1 MIDDNIVQRIFDRI
15 DETCGSVAQ
24 IKTDVAVMKNDIKY
38 IKKTQTD
45 RKSDIK
51 DRNKLY
57 LGIVSFVLFG
67 YIAIKE
73 IM

>member
-1 MIDDNIVQRIFDRI
+1 MTDDNIIQRIFDRI
-15 DETCGSVAQ
+15 DETCGSVAA
-24 IKTDVAVMKNDIKY
+24 IKVDVAVMKNDIKY

-45 RKSDIK
+45 RKSDTR

>member
-1 MIDDNIVQRIFDRI
+1 MNDEIIQRIFDRI
-15 DETCGSVAQ
+15 DETCGSVAD
-24 IKTDVAVMKNDIKY
+24 IKVDVAVMKNDIKY

-45 RKSDIK
+45 RKSDTR

>member
-1 MIDDNIVQRIFDRI
+1 MIDDNSVQRIFDRI
-15 DETCGSVAQ
+15 DETCGSVAE
-24 IKTDVAVMKNDIKY
+24 IKVDVAVMKNDIKY
-38 IKKTQTD
+38 IKKSQTD
-45 RKSDIK
+45 KKSDTR
-51 DRNKLY
+51 DRNKWY

>member
-15 DETCGSVAQ
+15 DETCGSVAA
-24 IKTDVAVMKNDIKY
+24 IKVDVAVMKNDIKY

-45 RKSDIK
+45 RKSDTR

>member
-73 IM
+73 II